1 MIVDKVHKR
10 KVVEIEGSTND
21 AVSECTF
28 MTWKLIS
35 EMKLEYKDKI
45 TLDVVVLVER
55 GA

>member
-10 KVVEIEGSTND
+10 KVVEIESVID

-35 EMKLEYKDKI
+35 ECQLKPTDKI